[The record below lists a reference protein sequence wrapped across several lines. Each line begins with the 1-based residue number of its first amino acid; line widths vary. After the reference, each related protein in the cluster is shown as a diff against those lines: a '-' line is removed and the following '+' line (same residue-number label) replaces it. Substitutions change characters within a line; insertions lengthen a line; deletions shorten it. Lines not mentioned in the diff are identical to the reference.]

1 MHALQRFCLICV
13 GIMISSVAWA
23 AEYPAGPIRMVVGFP
38 PGGGTDGAA
47 RIIAEKLPQQ
57 LGQAV
62 VVENHAGAGG
72 TIGANQVA
80 RATPDGY
87 TVFFGSGAELMIAP
101 ITRKAVPYKLLK
113 DFTPIGEV
121 GSVKFV
127 LVVPASSPVNDV
139 KALVAQGK
147 KHPGE
152 MNFASFGVGSTN
164 HMIGE
169 MFLSSAGIQATHV
182 PYQGSSPQITALLSG
197 EVDFT
202 FETAAV
208 ALPLIKSGKV
218 KVLATSSS
226 QRLKELPDVPTLQE
240 LGFTELVADGWMGL
254 FAPANTPVPI
264 VQHLNQALTSVLAS
278 PEVTE
283 KLSTRGIVVQ
293 PVTPD
298 QYRRK
303 LELEMKRW
311 QRVAEAADVS
321 LE

>member
-1 MHALQRFCLICV
+1 
-13 GIMISSVAWA
+13 
-23 AEYPAGPIRMVVGFP
+23 VGFP

-311 QRVAEAADVS
+311 LRVAEAADVS

>member
-254 FAPANTPVPI
+254 FAPANTPAPI

>member
-1 MHALQRFCLICV
+1 MNALQRLGLICI
-13 GIMISSVAWA
+13 GAMLSTITAA

-47 RIIAEKLPQQ
+47 RIIAEKLPQH

-62 VVENHAGAGG
+62 VVENRAGAGG
-72 TIGANQVA
+72 MLGANQVT
-80 RATPDGY
+80 RAAPDGY
-87 TVFFGSGAELMIAP
+87 TVFFGSSAELVIGP
-101 ITRKAVPYKLLK
+101 ITRKTIPYQLLK
-113 DFTPIGEV
+113 NFSPIGEV
-121 GSVKFV
+121 GSVKFL

-139 KALVAQGK
+139 EALVERGK
-147 KHPGE
+147 KSPGE

-169 MFLSSAGIQATHV
+169 MFLSSTGVSATHV
-182 PYQGSSPQITALLSG
+182 PYQGSAPQTTALLAG

-240 LGFTELVADGWMGL
+240 SGFDELVAEGWMGL
-254 FAPANTPVPI
+254 FAPANTPEPI
-264 VQHLNQALTSVLAS
+264 VQRLNEALNKVLEA
-278 PEVTE
+278 PEVTAT
-283 KLSTRGIVVQ
+283 LLNRGVVVQ
-293 PVTPD
+293 TVAPD
-298 QYRRK
+298 EYRRK
-303 LELEMKRW
+303 LATEIERW
-311 QRVAEAADVS
+311 QRVAKAAKIS

>member
-1 MHALQRFCLICV
+1 
-13 GIMISSVAWA
+13 
-23 AEYPAGPIRMVVGFP
+23 
-38 PGGGTDGAA
+38 
-47 RIIAEKLPQQ
+47 
-57 LGQAV
+57 
-62 VVENHAGAGG
+62 
-72 TIGANQVA
+72 
-80 RATPDGY
+80 
-87 TVFFGSGAELMIAP
+87 
-101 ITRKAVPYKLLK
+101 VPYKLLK

>member
-1 MHALQRFCLICV
+1 
-13 GIMISSVAWA
+13 MISSVAWA

-254 FAPANTPVPI
+254 FAPANTPAPI

>member
-240 LGFTELVADGWMGL
+240 LGFTELVADGWIGL